1 MGRTEIYACGESVS
15 RHNSSEYAALFSLKQ
30 EAPDSLGGTFTDDF
44 VIELIR
50 EYLKGVKNGDQ
61 PFAMMME
68 TVNTHFPKG

>member
-1 MGRTEIYACGESVS
+1 M
-15 RHNSSEYAALFSLKQ
+15 LFSLKQ
-30 EAPDSLGGTFTDDF
+30 EAPDSIGGTFTDDF